1 MIKKIH
7 ARNFLSLKEVDLELG
22 VRNVLVGPN
31 MSGKSNLVDLLRFLA
46 TIASARPGLHSAIL
60 QRGGFE
66 ELCWK
71 GGAENLVEIGVTVE
85 LPSAKVSAKP
95 TVYEY
100 SLSLLGAEGMGF
112 AVDREKLVI
121 LVRNKEPRV
130 IYEIEA
136 GSAGTVEEN
145 SKLRKIEL
153 GTWTTALEAVGL
165 PNTEA
170 DRFRSFLASWRFFHL
185 IPPLMR
191 KENPANP
198 QRFLQEHGE
207 NLSSWITT
215 LQTKPEAFLQ
225 IRQAI
230 SDALPELADVFIQPT
245 QASTIVLGTREK
257 HLRRP
262 TSIYRMSDGELAFLA
277 LVSLIFAPPELSAPV
292 FCLEEPENY
301 LHPYL
306 LEMLVELLTQRQ
318 DDLGDHAAQIVA
330 TTHSPQLVGKMSIDD
345 LIVVEKTEG
354 RTQFTRPSTDRQL
367 RKLVASKEHGLGDL
381 WYTGALRG
389 I

>member
-7 ARNFLSLKEVDLELG
+7 ARNFLSLKEIDLELG

-31 MSGKSNLVDLLRFLA
+31 MSGKSNLIDLLKFLA
-46 TIASARPGLHSAIL
+46 TIATARPGLHTAIL
-60 QRGGFE
+60 QRGGFG

-71 GGAENLVEIGVTVE
+71 GGEENLVDLTVTVE
-85 LPSAKVSAKP
+85 LPSTEASAKP

-100 SLSLLGAEGMGF
+100 SLSLLGASGMGF

-130 IYEIEA
+130 IYEVHA
-136 GSAGTVEEN
+136 GSEGLVEEDG
-145 SKLRKIEL
+145 KLRKINL
-153 GTWTTALEAVGL
+153 GSWTTALEGVGL

-170 DRFRSFLASWRFFHL
+170 DRFRNFVASWRFFHL

-191 KENPANP
+191 KENPPSP

-215 LQTKPEAFLQ
+215 LQTSPDAFLQ
-225 IRQAI
+225 IRQAVRE
-230 SDALPELADVFIQPT
+230 ALPELADIFIQPT

-277 LVSLIFAPPELSAPV
+277 LMSLIFAPPELSAPV
-292 FCLEEPENY
+292 FCVEEPENY

-306 LEMLVELLTQRQ
+306 LETLVELLTQRQ
-318 DDLGDHAAQIVA
+318 DDLGEHAAQILA
-330 TTHSPQLVGKMSIDD
+330 TTHSPQLVDKISIDD
-345 LIVVEKTEG
+345 LIVVEKSEG
-354 RTQFTRPSTDRQL
+354 QTKFRRPSSDRQL
-367 RKLVASKEHGLGDL
+367 RELVARKELGLGDL
-381 WYTGALRG
+381 WFTGALRG
-389 I
+389 A